1 MRLRIHS
8 RKLKLEVPVQGQ
20 IISDECFMADI
31 IRIRFTGNR
40 GLKLLHRFSDT
51 INCFIAINLLEI
63 RGVAGDMK

>member
-1 MRLRIHS
+1 M
-8 RKLKLEVPVQGQ
+8 PVKGQ

-63 RGVAGDMK
+63 RGVAGDMQ